1 MNGGTPMHS
10 IGAGLPEC
18 GALWPWLV
26 VACVFA
32 SAFVCAVC
40 STPKLVD
47 VVCFVDLARNL
58 KVGMV
63 RFRH

>member
-18 GALWPWLV
+18 GALRPWLV

-32 SAFVCAVC
+32 PAFVCAVC
-40 STPKLVD
+40 STPNLVD
-47 VVCFVDLARNL
+47 VVCFVDLARKFKLNL
-58 KVGMV
+58 T
-63 RFRH
+63 